1 LSKSVLDPVKKLFG
15 SPRPLWACEFTGR
28 HVIVAGVDSSHKKV
42 VGKIAESLPSGAVVG
57 SLAERNLVDVGA
69 VRDITKDAMRRAGA
83 RGFEMSVV
91 IPDESSRITFVT
103 VETLAGKAEDREAF
117 IRWKL
122 KKSVPFDVD
131 TAQLAYQILG
141 PHEGPDGKGFDVIV
155 ALSPRAIVQ
164 EYEDLLEKLDI
175 HAGYIVPS
183 GVAVMNLHPTA
194 APGSRPED
202 VLFVKIAPDSI
213 ATTIF
218 QSHRPRF
225 YRRVTDMPLYDA
237 VYPTMMYYQ
246 DKLGGRAL
254 SNATVCGYDRALH
267 REMDELE
274 GKLGVPVRPLGPGT
288 VEDIFKPAL
297 GAVGLVWANSI

>member
-1 LSKSVLDPVKKLFG
+1 
-15 SPRPLWACEFTGR
+15 
-28 HVIVAGVDSSHKKV
+28 VAGVDSSHKKV
-42 VGKIAESLPSGAVVG
+42 VGKIVESLPSGAIVG
-57 SLAERNLVDVGA
+57 SLAERNLVDAPA
-69 VRDITKDAMRRAGA
+69 VRDITKDALRRAGA
-83 RGFEMSVV
+83 KGFEMSVV

-103 VETLAGKAEDREAF
+103 VENLAGKAEDRDAF

-141 PHEGPDGKGFDVIV
+141 PHEGPEGKGFDVIV

-183 GVAVMNLHPTA
+183 GVAVMDLHPA
-194 APGSRPED
+194 GAGARAED
-202 VLFVKIAPDSI
+202 VLFVKIAPDSV

-218 QSHRPRF
+218 QKHRPRF

-254 SNATVCGYDRALH
+254 SNATVCGYDRTLH

-274 GKLGVPVRPLGPGT
+274 HKLGVPVRPLGPDN

>member
-1 LSKSVLDPVKKLFG
+1 
-15 SPRPLWACEFTGR
+15 
-28 HVIVAGVDSSHKKV
+28 VAGVDSAHKKV
-42 VGKIAESLPSGAVVG
+42 VGKIVESLPSGAIVG
-57 SLAERNLVDVGA
+57 SLAERNMVDVAA
-69 VRDITKDAMRRAGA
+69 VRDITKDAIRRAGA
-83 RGFEMSVV
+83 KGFEMSVV
-91 IPDESSRITFVT
+91 IPDESSRIAFVT
-103 VETLAGKAEDREAF
+103 VESLAGKAQDREAF

-131 TAQLAYQILG
+131 TAQLAYQVLG
-141 PHEGPDGKGFDVIV
+141 PHEGPEGKGFDVIV

-183 GVAVMNLHPTA
+183 GVAVMDLHPA
-194 APGSRPED
+194 AVPGKRSED
-202 VLFVKIAPDSI
+202 VLFVKIAPDSV

-218 QSHRPRF
+218 QNHRPRF

-246 DKLGGRAL
+246 DKLGGRSLA
-254 SNATVCGYDRALH
+254 NATVCGYDRAIH

-274 GKLGVPVRPLGPGT
+274 EKLGVPVRSMGPDT

-297 GAVGLVWANSI
+297 GAVGFVWANSI